1 MFRFCEHFF
10 GLLYAIESSSCHPD
24 SMTATDEI
32 VWKVSGVKQLACD
45 RLSNKSRTNK
55 FRRLGRSDRMVRWW
69 RCCGAMRDDRDDR
82 PQHVFVTFF
91 RLLTSNPFWLIR
103 VATRRG

>member
-1 MFRFCEHFF
+1 
-10 GLLYAIESSSCHPD
+10 
-24 SMTATDEI
+24 MTATDEI

-45 RLSNKSRTNK
+45 RLSNKSWTNSLEGFVDPTK
-55 FRRLGRSDRMVRWW
+55 WCAG
-69 RCCGAMRDDRDDR
+69 GAVVVQCKMIGLNM
-82 PQHVFVTFF
+82 FVMFF